1 MSVVLV
7 FCVTF
12 GHVLAACTAKG
23 RSVPLFARP
32 EFGFGSPSELL
43 KWIADPAD
51 RRLKNLV
58 LDRHHM
64 GAEQHQQQSVPKRSG
79 GAWPWSSRVKSCT
92 MSIAPL
98 FPRLLVC
105 LFVRLLTARDE
116 RLLGSQVAVARQP
129 VCPLSWRSNTKSSRT
144 MSVSTVPRW
153 VVDHC
158 GLRGE
163 TVWRPSGNI
172 RNEKR

>member
-1 MSVVLV
+1 MV

-79 GAWPWSSRVKSCT
+79 GAWPLSSRVKSCT

-116 RLLGSQVAVARQP
+116 RLLGSKSP
-129 VCPLSWRSNTKSSRT
+129 WRGSLCAPFHGVQSLTRAEPCLYLQHRDGWWSIAT
-144 MSVSTVPRW
+144 C
-153 VVDHC
+153 VVRPC
-158 GLRGE
+158 GY
-163 TVWRPSGNI
+163 
-172 RNEKR
+172 